1 MSNLGLRRLEIMKI
15 KPTSY
20 IVYIFLLSIA
30 LNFWV
35 SASDLRPPLIGLE
48 GPLRFIPEVE
58 VRDDSSIKFWTTVNN
73 RQASKAFM
81 DHGAT
86 VVDYTNLIF
95 NKDNF
100 RVTDIFTDSYV
111 PSQSE
116 SYLSLLRTARLNTE
130 ASYSET
136 AVIFGMQWMY
146 PVYEDRGRFGLRARL
161 PVKYVEI
168 KRENLRDIPGGA
180 QLEDVVAVQPASSV
194 PGGTG
199 SSRQLPSS
207 VSTVMRFDMA
217 ESLVQSND
225 LNLIFNFDGAPRMAG
240 TDLSGNDADPKKT
253 AQMRLAVVSSPV
265 GDVPNVPNVPT
276 NVAVALNA
284 ISQIPSTYE
293 VLPADGKIA
302 ANKVYVFDSVA
313 GKYKGLLDDNASDA
327 TTRRENQLTKES
339 MWLIPFGYEDT
350 TVGSSEIK
358 MAGTESGGS
367 MNILKSMTSRVTEN
381 VPSWLLD
388 RKYEF
393 ESSPRQ
399 GCGDVQIEAFYQ
411 QDFVPN
417 VSSEFVFGV
426 GIPVDR
432 DNQFFMSP
440 YKPRLGNGGHWDVF
454 FGAGLGFVFNP
465 LCNFRLHGR
474 YSIILPEVE
483 EVCATF
489 KNTLVKGIGPRAL
502 ATVDWK
508 YATIN
513 LDCTLFHPDSKTCS
527 AVLGYQLFWKGR
539 DNVSYKDAEAET
551 WLGKKY
557 NVSTRQF
564 EPNLKELDALAL
576 SINTDSIAHRFR
588 MEVSLRIGSYCEMLF
603 GGAYTIFGKHV
614 ACDLDTHFG
623 VHLTF

>member
-1 MSNLGLRRLEIMKI
+1 
-15 KPTSY
+15 
-20 IVYIFLLSIA
+20 
-30 LNFWV
+30 
-35 SASDLRPPLIGLE
+35 
-48 GPLRFIPEVE
+48 
-58 VRDDSSIKFWTTVNN
+58 
-73 RQASKAFM
+73 
-81 DHGAT
+81 
-86 VVDYTNLIF
+86 
-95 NKDNF
+95 
-100 RVTDIFTDSYV
+100 
-111 PSQSE
+111 
-116 SYLSLLRTARLNTE
+116 
-130 ASYSET
+130 
-136 AVIFGMQWMY
+136 
-146 PVYEDRGRFGLRARL
+146 
-161 PVKYVEI
+161 
-168 KRENLRDIPGGA
+168 
-180 QLEDVVAVQPASSV
+180 
-194 PGGTG
+194 
-199 SSRQLPSS
+199 
-207 VSTVMRFDMA
+207 MRFDMA